1 MIAISSFIKLLFFII
16 MTVKSTLTKR
26 YQNILRTTIQHYIA
40 TAEPVGSKTLVQ
52 EYDLSVSSATIR
64 KALVKLEK
72 AGFLYQPH
80 TSAGRIPSDCGYR
93 IYVDNLITP
102 DNYIRQKIEKY
113 LNKKLQK
120 ETFNCEM
127 LLQKSTQILANF
139 SGYIALITLPQS
151 SLNQL
156 RHLQLIPVSSN
167 QVILIIVTDSYQ
179 TQSILVDIPK
189 SVLNEELNDESWLTQ
204 ELQIISNFLNSHL
217 KSKSLLNLVALN
229 WRDID
234 KNLIH
239 YTEFLKT
246 LLQQISDYLK
256 SSISTPIIIHGFS
269 EVLHQPEFSQL
280 KQVQTLL
287 YLLEKQQDQLLPLI
301 FEVPEVKSLTTQRV
315 TIRIGSENPLESMH
329 PCTLI
334 SAIYKQR
341 DIPVGSV
348 GVIGPTR
355 MVYENTIPLVESTA
369 DYLSEVLS

>member
-1 MIAISSFIKLLFFII
+1 

-64 KALVKLEK
+64 KALGKLEK

-113 LNKKLQK
+113 LNKTLQK

-156 RHLQLIPVSSN
+156 RHLQLIPVSST
-167 QVILIIVTDSYQ
+167 QIILIIVTDSYQ

-189 SVLNEELNDESWLTQ
+189 SVLNEELNDEGWLTQ

-217 KSKSLLNLVALN
+217 KGKSILNLVALN

-246 LLQQISDYLK
+246 ILQQISNYLK

-287 YLLEKQQDQLLPLI
+287 YLLEEQQDKLLPLI
-301 FEVPEVKSLTTQRV
+301 FKVPEVKSLTTQGV

>member
-1 MIAISSFIKLLFFII
+1 MI
-16 MTVKSTLTKR
+16 VKSTLTKR

-52 EYDLSVSSATIR
+52 EYDFSESSATIR
-64 KALVKLEK
+64 KALGKLEK

-156 RHLQLIPVSSN
+156 RYLQLIPASSN

-179 TQSILVDIPK
+179 TQSILVDVPK
-189 SVLNEELNDESWLTQ
+189 SVLNEDLNDERWLAQ

-217 KSKSLLNLVALN
+217 KGKSLLNLVTLN

-234 KNLIH
+234 KKLIH
-239 YTEFLKT
+239 YTGFLKT

-256 SSISTPIIIHGFS
+256 SSISTPIIIHGLS

-287 YLLEKQQDQLLPLI
+287 YLLEEQQDQLLPLI

-341 DIPVGSV
+341 NIPVGSV

>member
-1 MIAISSFIKLLFFII
+1 

-26 YQNILRTTIQHYIA
+26 YQNILRKTIQHYIA
-40 TAEPVGSKTLVQ
+40 TAEPVGSETLVQ
-52 EYDLSVSSATIR
+52 EYDFSVSSATVR
-64 KALVKLEK
+64 KALGKLEK

-93 IYVDNLITP
+93 IYVDNFIKP
-102 DNYIRQKIEKY
+102 DNHIRHKLEKH

-120 ETFNCEM
+120 ETFNYEM
-127 LLQKSTQILANF
+127 LVQRSTQILANF
-139 SGYIALITLPQS
+139 SGYIALITLPKS
-151 SLNQL
+151 FPNQL
-156 RHLQLIPVSSN
+156 RHLQLIPASSN

-179 TQSILVDIPK
+179 TQSILIDFPK
-189 SVLNEELNDESWLTQ
+189 SILNEEPNDEKWLAQ

-217 KSKSLLNLVALN
+217 KGKSLLDLVTLN
-229 WRDID
+229 WHDID
-234 KNLIH
+234 KKLIH
-239 YTEFLKT
+239 YTDFLKN

-256 SSISTPIIIHGFS
+256 SSISTPMIIHGLS

-280 KQVQTLL
+280 KHVQTLL
-287 YLLEKQQDQLLPLI
+287 YLLEEQQDQLLPLI

-315 TIRIGSENPLESMH
+315 TIRIGSENPLKSMH

-334 SAIYKQR
+334 SAIYRQR
-341 DIPVGSV
+341 NTPVGSV